1 MKNNKLK
8 FNAIVAL
15 LLGAGLISA
24 PAAMAASASAS
35 LGPITIT
42 TVALEPGATLT
53 WGSEYNY
60 GYAYAGNTDVGAYDS
75 QSYSGSDWDSLFS
88 TLASVPFADASAS
101 STPSASG
108 PTLLSTADALQTTT
122 LSPAYTQYTYGQ
134 GYTYDQLNF
143 TTSGAMAI
151 YVTADY
157 SIVADPGDGS
167 TYGYSYAIAQLYG
180 TFSSSDDIY
189 NYTYS
194 YSQDDVTSSAD
205 YYYNYGIAS
214 DSGVLGFGIITAG
227 NGTGYLQGYTQ
238 AYAYQHALPV
248 PEPET
253 YAMLLVGLGLVGF
266 AALRRKVS

>member
-1 MKNNKLK
+1 MKNKLK
-8 FNAIVAL
+8 FNAIAAL

-53 WGSEYNY
+53 WGDEYNY
-60 GYAYAGNTDVGAYDS
+60 GYANAYNTDLGAYDY

-88 TLASVPFADASAS
+88 TLASVPFGNASAS

-108 PTLLSTADALQTTT
+108 PTLSSTADALQTTT
-122 LSPAYTQYTYGQ
+122 LYPAYTQYTYGN
-134 GYTYDQLNF
+134 GYAYDTLNF

-151 YVTADY
+151 YITAPY
-157 SIVADPGDGS
+157 SIAADPGDGS
-167 TYGYSYAIAQLYG
+167 TYGYASADAQLY
-180 TFSSSDDIY
+180 SYYSAYDDIY

-194 YSQDDVTSSAD
+194 YSSDNVNSSAD
-205 YYYNYGIAS
+205 TYYNYGIVS
-214 DSGVLGFGIITAG
+214 DSGLLGVGLVAAG
-227 NGTGYLQGYTQ
+227 NGSGYIQGYTN
-238 AYAYQHALPV
+238 AYAYQYALTV

-266 AALRRKVS
+266 AARRRKVA

>member
-8 FNAIVAL
+8 FNAIAAL

-53 WGSEYNY
+53 WGDEYNY
-60 GYAYAGNTDVGAYDS
+60 GYANAYNTDLGAYDY
-75 QSYSGSDWDSLFS
+75 QSYSGSDWDGLFS
-88 TLASVPFADASAS
+88 TLASVPFANGSAS
-101 STPSASG
+101 STPSSSG

-122 LSPAYTQYTYGQ
+122 LSPAYTQYTFGE
-134 GYTYDQLNF
+134 GYNYDYLYF

-151 YVTADY
+151 YITADY

-167 TYGYSYAIAQLYG
+167 TLGYADANVQLYSYFYG
-180 TFSSSDDIY
+180 SDPYTYTYSSSSDDA
-189 NYTYS
+189 N
-194 YSQDDVTSSAD
+194 SSAD

-214 DSGVLGFGIITAG
+214 DSGILGVGLV
-227 NGTGYLQGYTQ
+227 TGGDGYGYIQGYSYT
-238 AYAYQHALPV
+238 YAYQYALPV

-253 YAMLLVGLGLVGF
+253 YAMLLLGLGLVGF
-266 AALRRKVS
+266 AARRHKVA